1 VNAFGDM
8 LGARERL
15 ITTLTLAAALH
26 GIVVLGVTFGVG
38 GTDRVTPTLD
48 VVLVKEDQP
57 EAAANPTA
65 RYLAQRS
72 QHGQG
77 NARTGETSTPEISAE
92 VAAANTAHPPGEDAE
107 VLRTHSPQPEIVYA
121 GTLAPT
127 IEVLAEE
134 RMPEA
139 GSEPTPG
146 RGTRDELRLLGDPA
160 TGRWLSPDT
169 RASDL
174 APYLDRWRRRVERL
188 GTLNYPAAARAGS
201 ARPPVIEVA
210 LSDQGVLLDA
220 QIKRSSGDPALDAAA
235 LQILRLA
242 SPFGAF
248 PPELARKYRSLR
260 FAYQWEFTVKSPTEA
275 AQAP

>member
-92 VAAANTAHPPGEDAE
+92 VAAANTAHPPGEDA
-107 VLRTHSPQPEIVYA
+107 
-121 GTLAPT
+121 
-127 IEVLAEE
+127 EVLAEE